1 MTVEI
6 DLTSKSIVAGLEIIP
21 VPVQD
26 VVLLYIEVKNCKNPA
41 VFWSSNS
48 DKIPAIH
55 ITTPRDE
62 GSVIKTVEF
71 VEHKGYY
78 VFSATVNRY
87 TIGVCLVKEKDEIGE
102 FLALMAGIKKE
113 GEGQ

>member
-1 MTVEI
+1 MVDWGQKPYRAVY
-6 DLTSKSIVAGLEIIP
+6 DLS
-21 VPVQD
+21 
-26 VVLLYIEVKNCKNPA
+26 
-41 VFWSSNS
+41 VFCTEAFGGFTGW
-48 DKIPAIH
+48 ILPC
-55 ITTPRDE
+55 DE

-102 FLALMAGIKKE
+102 FIALMAGIKKE